1 MLRKLILLVNDALEL
16 NLEENATLHD
26 DALRSLAEQVQ
37 VEQENVQGEFDS
49 IQREIDKV
57 FARLHNREVWEDGH
71 KFGQAI
77 RSLQDHFVAI
87 VDYWRRQKKLETLE
101 DRIQTEQFTRI
112 ATARGIGY
120 AQAQVLEITH
130 ATVCS
135 YSRNS
140 AA

>member
-1 MLRKLILLVNDALEL
+1 MRKLILLVNDALEL

-57 FARLHNREVWEDGH
+57 FARLHTREVWEDGH
-71 KFGQAI
+71 KFGQAL

-87 VDYWRRQKKLETLE
+87 VEHWRRQKQLETLE
-101 DRIQTEQFTRI
+101 DRIQAEQFTRI
-112 ATARGIGY
+112 ATARGIGI
-120 AQAQVLEITH
+120 AQAQVLELTH
-130 ATVCS
+130 STVCS
-135 YSRNS
+135 YSRDS